1 MAWITLD
8 EPRVKKGPPV
18 FGLWALG
25 FRPFYLLA
33 AGFAA
38 LAIPLWVVALSGR
51 IDLAIPGI
59 WWHVHEML
67 FGFAAA
73 VIVGFLYTAGQNWTG
88 LPTPKGVPLALLA
101 ALWLLG
107 RIALLASGGWL
118 AAAIDWLFLPVAAVG
133 LGRVLVRAGARR
145 NYFVL
150 VILGALSVANLVF
163 HSARMDLLT
172 LDPLRALHA
181 ALGLIV
187 VLETTIA
194 GRVIPNFTN
203 NGLRM
208 AGKPVPE
215 MWENARLNFM
225 AIAATLLALA
235 LWVLDAGVWA
245 AGVSLFAGL
254 TQLVRAM
261 GWKPWRTMGVPL
273 VWILHLGHLWIP
285 LGLFLL
291 AATQL
296 DWIPRSAPVHAFGI
310 GATGGLIIGMITRT
324 ALGHTGQMLLA
335 GRVETTAYV
344 FVQLAAWV
352 RVLTLVAVPAAA
364 TGGIHLAASLWSLA
378 FALYFLR
385 YFPWLIHARRDGKPG

>member
-1 MAWITLD
+1 
-8 EPRVKKGPPV
+8 
-18 FGLWALG
+18 
-25 FRPFYLLA
+25 
-33 AGFAA
+33 
-38 LAIPLWVVALSGR
+38 
-51 IDLAIPGI
+51 
-59 WWHVHEML
+59 
-67 FGFAAA
+67 
-73 VIVGFLYTAGQNWTG
+73 
-88 LPTPKGVPLALLA
+88 
-101 ALWLLG
+101 
-107 RIALLASGGWL
+107 
-118 AAAIDWLFLPVAAVG
+118 
-133 LGRVLVRAGARR
+133 
-145 NYFVL
+145 
-150 VILGALSVANLVF
+150 
-163 HSARMDLLT
+163 
-172 LDPLRALHA
+172 
-181 ALGLIV
+181 
-187 VLETTIA
+187 
-194 GRVIPNFTN
+194 
-203 NGLRM
+203 
-208 AGKPVPE
+208 